1 MRVSSGRRVRYRD
14 VVYAGFLHD
23 MRMQAPRERD
33 RIWEVIDVI
42 SPLSGSE
49 KRRVQA
55 AYMRAWRRDQWHSGR
70 FYRNLSVGALGVV
83 LFGYMCFIV
92 VADRVGGESF
102 YSSHSSLVYS
112 VVVITGL
119 VAVNGIFAVRYADG
133 REFAGRR
140 ARRSDLLLESL
151 IRIAGQAHTWRY
163 SWWDERTCRR
173 LRFRIDQAA
182 RQIQA
187 TGVRLRRTDVWVDR
201 SLRTEIRTENR
212 RVAETLRQHSRAL
225 AKAGN
230 QADYERILESL
241 RGGLLAAARD
251 DWDALLENAPE
262 INRATLVVR
271 AFARL
276 GPAVILLGTAAL
288 LPAMP
293 GFSESAD
300 QIRKFLIPL
309 GVLAALGASETVTNS
324 VRGVLDKVAFGSK

>member
-1 MRVSSGRRVRYRD
+1 M
-14 VVYAGFLHD
+14 
-23 MRMQAPRERD
+23 
-33 RIWEVIDVI
+33 
-42 SPLSGSE
+42 
-49 KRRVQA
+49 
-55 AYMRAWRRDQWHSGR
+55 
-70 FYRNLSVGALGVV
+70 
-83 LFGYMCFIV
+83 
-92 VADRVGGESF
+92 
-102 YSSHSSLVYS
+102 
-112 VVVITGL
+112 
-119 VAVNGIFAVRYADG
+119 
-133 REFAGRR
+133 
-140 ARRSDLLLESL
+140 
-151 IRIAGQAHTWRY
+151 
-163 SWWDERTCRR
+163 
-173 LRFRIDQAA
+173 
-182 RQIQA
+182 
-187 TGVRLRRTDVWVDR
+187 
-201 SLRTEIRTENR
+201 
-212 RVAETLRQHSRAL
+212 AETLRQHSRAL